1 MKKARKKLFLSII
14 MSVMMVFAMMPAMAY
29 ADDATTGSITSIDTP
44 LTLNAGSQTTVTAT
58 YTANGDAHIDW
69 SVTNGT
75 GSATINKHKGQLTGV
90 SAGTV
95 TVTATLVTGAQPSS
109 GGGNQQG
116 CGGTTITSSSAT
128 VTINAATAY
137 GFQGEG
143 GNTLKLVSPSDITFN
158 SITTKTV
165 DGVTYNVYNNSI
177 NTAVTAE
184 NGYIYFDYTMSAGI
198 NNFKQSTFNGYKS
211 EIILLDADGNQV
223 GGHAEYASFTSP
235 NVKIKFNTNIGTE
248 EEPEYLS
255 GNYTLQF
262 GPSVCGNNTGKKLNC
277 YLNFD
282 FTI

>member
-1 MKKARKKLFLSII
+1 MNFRKRKSKII
-14 MSVMMVFAMMPAMAY
+14 ASVMMSLMMIFVTMPAMAF
-29 ADDATTGSITSIDTP
+29 ADDATTGSITAVNTP
-44 LTLNAGSQTTVTAT
+44 ITLNAGSQTTVSAT

-75 GSATINKHKGQLTGV
+75 GSATINTHKGQLTAV

-95 TVTATLVTGAQPSS
+95 TVTATLVTGAQPSG

-116 CGGTTITSSSAT
+116 CGGTTIATNSAT
-128 VTINAATAY
+128 VTVNPATAY

-143 GNTLKLVSPSDITFN
+143 GNTLKLTSPGDVTFTGMGQQIN
-158 SITTKTV
+158 
-165 DGVTYNVYNNSI
+165 GLNVYNNKIS
-177 NTAVTAE
+177 TAVTADS

-198 NNFKQSTFNGYKS
+198 NNFNPDIFEGYKS

-223 GGHAEYASFTSP
+223 DELEKFAGFTSP
-235 NVKIKFNTNIGTE
+235 NVRINFNVGTNA
-248 EEPEYLS
+248 S
-255 GNYTLQF
+255 GDYKLQF
-262 GPSVCGNNTGKKLNC
+262 GPNVRGNNPGKKLNC

>member
-29 ADDATTGSITSIDTP
+29 ADDATTGSITSIDAP

-69 SVTNGT
+69 SVTDGT

-95 TVTATLVTGAQPSS
+95 TVTATLVSGAQPSS

-116 CGGTTITSSSAT
+116 CGGTAITSSSAT
-128 VTINAATAY
+128 VTVDPATAY

-143 GNTLKLVSPSDITFN
+143 GNTLKLTSPSDVSFTGMGQQIN
-158 SITTKTV
+158 GK
-165 DGVTYNVYNNSI
+165 NVYNNKI

-184 NGYIYFDYTMSAGI
+184 DDDYIYFNYTMSAGI
-198 NNFKQSTFNGYKS
+198 NNFKQSTFNEYKS
-211 EIILLDADGNQV
+211 DIVLLSGNTKVADAV
-223 GGHAEYASFTSP
+223 YAGFTSP
-235 NVKIKFNTNIGTE
+235 NVKIKFNAAG
-248 EEPEYLS
+248 LS
-255 GNYTLQF
+255 SGKYTLRF
-262 GPSVCGNNTGKKLNC
+262 GPSVRGNNVNKTLNC

-282 FTI
+282 FTLGTE

>member
-1 MKKARKKLFLSII
+1 MKSLNKKIIVSVI
-14 MSVMMVFAMMPAMAY
+14 MSMMMVLAMMPSMAFA
-29 ADDATTGSITSIDTP
+29 ADAATGSVNTMNVP
-44 LTLNAGSQTTVTAT
+44 VTLNAGSQTTVSAT
-58 YTANGDAHIDW
+58 YTADGDAHIDW

-75 GSATINKHKGQLTGV
+75 GSATINKHKGQLTAV
-90 SAGTV
+90 SEGTV

-116 CGGTTITSSSAT
+116 CGGTAIATRSAT
-128 VTINAATAY
+128 VTVNPAAAY

-143 GNTLKLVSPSDITFN
+143 GNTLKLTSPGNVTFTGMGQQN
-158 SITTKTV
+158 
-165 DGVTYNVYNNSI
+165 GLNVYNNKI
-177 NTAVTAE
+177 NTALTADS

-198 NNFKQSTFNGYKS
+198 NNFKESTFNYYADQ
-211 EIILLDADGNQV
+211 IVLLDAAGKKVDGVNV
-223 GGHAEYASFTSP
+223 VYAGFTSP

-255 GNYTLQF
+255 GKYTLQF
-262 GPSVCGNNTGKKLNC
+262 GPKVCGNNTGKKLNC